1 MKITPL
7 IGLTLSAALSVP
19 SAAAALP
26 SATLAAPTAASSVVL
41 MVSDTTTSTAAD
53 RASQVKQAKAL
64 LTEVNNTIT
73 RAKVAQTAAP
83 QADWSGEFFKLFRTL
98 EELKQ
103 SLDTIIKGGA
113 PLLQPSVIFAR
124 AELAIEIGTT
134 ISQSVTHLQNKVQA
148 AHVEIGFAITR
159 AVLRLINIGATE
171 QQLKEAS
178 AELVTVYNRVLTYPD
193 LTPGDTA
200 TLYVK
205 DALVKEIWKTRINRD
220 KYILGKKSFQTYNAL
235 NKAITKAVD
244 VRLNPSAT
252 VQEVRDEITVLKA
265 AYAAALAAPDK
276 IIPSKK

>member
-73 RAKVAQTAAP
+73 RAKVAQAAAP

-159 AVLRLINIGATE
+159 AVLRLVNIGATE

-220 KYILGKKSFQTYNAL
+220 KYILGKKSFQTYNTL
-235 NKAITKAVD
+235 NKAITKAVG